1 MSIYE
6 AILKRRTV
14 RKFKQ
19 VVVADSLLE
28 KMVNAAR
35 VSPSAANLQ
44 PLEYIVVRDK
54 ELKEDIFKN
63 VKWAAYIAPQG
74 TPKEGEKPMA
84 YIAVVFNSKVGSAF
98 VPYDLGAAVMAM
110 LLTAWEEGL
119 GCCWIKACDKIAL
132 KKLLKIPATHEIDS
146 VIALGCRAE
155 TPEMEESDTN
165 IKYYLNPEGVLRVPK
180 KRAQTLTH
188 WEQF

>member
-1 MSIYE
+1 MSTYE
-6 AILKRRTV
+6 TILQRRTI

-19 VVVADSLLE
+19 VPVSNSLLE
-28 KMVNAAR
+28 KLINAAR

-54 ELKEDIFKN
+54 ELTEEVFKH

-74 TPKEGEKPMA
+74 IPKEGEKPMA
-84 YIAVVFNSKVGSAF
+84 YIVVVGSNKAGSAF
-98 VPYDLGAAVMAM
+98 IPYDLGAAVMAV

-132 KKLLKIPATHEIDS
+132 RKLLNVPQTHEIDS
-146 VIALGCRAE
+146 VIALGYRAE
-155 TPEMEESDTN
+155 APEMEDSDTN
-165 IKYYLNPEGVLRVPK
+165 IKYYLNNKGVLRVPK